1 MKLSKKRVILL
12 SAVILIALIVSTY
25 FGIKKLHYDIRLAN
39 QRDANLMAENAGECM
54 KEWCETQGL
63 TPAELVSEYR
73 SGRVYDVTEDGEGFA
88 HFLHTDESLNGGLV
102 YIGVNENDGAESLFC
117 QWAWN
122 DGRFGGMVG
131 QYPDGVSYKEITEE
145 NNVSFGSYF
154 QPKNVN

>member
-39 QRDANLMAENAGECM
+39 QRDANLMAENAGE
-54 KEWCETQGL
+54 
-63 TPAELVSEYR
+63 
-73 SGRVYDVTEDGEGFA
+73 DFA

-102 YIGVNENDGAESLFC
+102 YIGVNENDDAESLFC
-117 QWAWN
+117 QWTWS